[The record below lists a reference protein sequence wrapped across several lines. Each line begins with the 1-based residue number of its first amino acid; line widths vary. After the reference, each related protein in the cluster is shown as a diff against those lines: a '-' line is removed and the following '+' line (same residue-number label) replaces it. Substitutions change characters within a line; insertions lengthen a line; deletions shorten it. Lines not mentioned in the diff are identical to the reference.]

1 MPKKT
6 SWYYSQCQLKKYSIY
21 KARKMLNLK
30 FKYKLDGYD
39 DITLYKIGDSI
50 PELTMAVSAKNKK

>member
-1 MPKKT
+1 
-6 SWYYSQCQLKKYSIY
+6 
-21 KARKMLNLK
+21 MLNLK